1 MTKFCRD
8 EYTAILI
15 DTIEENEV
23 SISSEKLHYTVMW
36 LGTKSGFIIKNLF
49 LTATGE
55 KIVLERRKVFDAQVC
70 GSVKSV
76 NVIFVIE

>member
-1 MTKFCRD
+1 MKKLHRD

-36 LGTKSGFIIKNLF
+36 LGTKSGFIIKTLF
-49 LTATGE
+49 LSANDE
-55 KIVLERRKVFDAQVC
+55 KFVLERRKIFDSKVC
-70 GSVKSV
+70 GSNK
-76 NVIFVIE
+76 